1 MASNLDFDSR
11 FRQLEEQGK
20 TVAEVTRRLLDTVN
34 SVNDTG
40 ELLLKMIENHQ
51 KMLEMYLR
59 VEHLIK
65 DAKMEIKTQTIR
77 DEEED

>member
-59 VEHLIK
+59 EEHLIK
-65 DAKMEIKTQTIR
+65 DAKMEIKTQTSR